1 MKNCNLS
8 YDLMYDSIDKS
19 IKTKIS
25 NLIQNPFFSSMENL
39 IGDSIYDFLA
49 YSSKDFFDRSF
60 PILMCN
66 SCSNSISKLNEKF

>member
-25 NLIQNPFFSSMENL
+25 NLIQNQFFSSMENL

-60 PILMCN
+60 PILIGN
-66 SCSNSISKLNEKF
+66 SCCDSISKLNEKF